1 MGTKATWC
9 GVATGLSGVCVC
21 VQSNPPYVTHI
32 SIHNLIHSSDTPSH
46 LSLLSV
52 LSLLHLLPPKNQ
64 VRAMI
69 KTMDRPS
76 GPNGCVPPNG
86 KLEFSEFRD
95 FMLLANPTGRFTD
108 WSVLADG
115 WLEYVADE
123 IGGPSGM
130 DVGTASEKV
139 GGGKKD
145 GPPVWTS
152 AVAGAIGNAF
162 SRTAIAP
169 LERTRMQVRTTCE
182 DGD

>member
-32 SIHNLIHSSDTPSH
+32 SIHISSTALTRR
-46 LSLLSV
+46 LS
-52 LSLLHLLPPKNQ
+52 LLPPKNQ

>member
-1 MGTKATWC
+1 MC
-9 GVATGLSGVCVC
+9 GHPHL
-21 VQSNPPYVTHI
+21 NPY
-32 SIHNLIHSSDTPSH
+32 LIHSSDTPSL
-46 LSLLSV
+46 LSLLYPP
-52 LSLLHLLPPKNQ
+52 LPPPVPKEQ

-69 KTMDRPS
+69 KTIDRPS

-86 KLEFSEFRD
+86 KLEFSEFRN

-115 WLEYVADE
+115 WLEHVADE

-169 LERTRMQVRTTCE
+169 LERTRMQVQTTCE
-182 DGD
+182 DGDSC